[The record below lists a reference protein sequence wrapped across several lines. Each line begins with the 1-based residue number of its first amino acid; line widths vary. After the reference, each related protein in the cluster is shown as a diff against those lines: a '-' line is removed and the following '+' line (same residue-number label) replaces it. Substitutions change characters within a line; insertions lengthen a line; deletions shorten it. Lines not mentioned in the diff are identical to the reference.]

1 MSARLSARFL
11 GIALATVAALATSP
25 LTASAGEW
33 PDRAVTMVVPFA
45 AGSASDT
52 VGRILAAGLSG
63 PLGQQVVIENIGG
76 AGGMTGSVRVAKA
89 APDGYQFVLASVDTI
104 AINQS
109 AYKKPHYNS
118 KTDFTPAGLIVEQ
131 PIVLLARADLPAN
144 TLQEF
149 VAYAKANGAKMQ
161 FGSGGVGSGSHL
173 ACARINAAI
182 GAETTHIPYRGSA
195 QALQDLAAGRID
207 YYCSL
212 GAAVVAPL
220 EAKTAKA
227 IANLARERSPLFPD
241 IPSSAEQGLPGVEAY
256 FWSGFFFPKD
266 TPAPIVTKM
275 HEAMQKT
282 LNDPATEE
290 RLKKTGVS
298 VVAADRRS
306 ADYLKAFV
314 DEEIAAWAATIK
326 ASGVALD

>member
-1 MSARLSARFL
+1 MSARYL
-11 GIALATVAALATSP
+11 GVMLAA
-25 LTASAGEW
+25 ASALTFSSWAVSADDW
-33 PDRAVTMVVPFA
+33 PSRPLSMVVPFA

-52 VGRILAAGLSG
+52 VGRILAAGMAG

-76 AGGMTGSVRVAKA
+76 AGGMTGSLRVTKA

-104 AINQS
+104 AISQS
-109 AYKKPHYNS
+109 AYKTPLYNS
-118 KTDFTPAGLIVEQ
+118 KTDFTPVGLNVEQ

-149 VAYAKANGAKMQ
+149 IAYAKANGAKMQ

-173 ACARINAAI
+173 ACSRINAAI

-212 GAAVVAPL
+212 GAAVTAPL

-256 FWSGFFFPKD
+256 FWSGFFFPKN
-266 TPAPIVTKM
+266 TPEPIVARL
-275 HEAMQKT
+275 HEATQKA
-282 LNDPATEE
+282 LADPATEA
-290 RLKKTGVS
+290 RLKNAGVS
-298 VVAADRRS
+298 VVAPNRRS
-306 ADYLKAFV
+306 ADYLKTFV

>member
-1 MSARLSARFL
+1 MSARLL
-11 GIALATVAALATSP
+11 GITLAVASAF
-25 LTASAGEW
+25 TASAANANDW
-33 PDRAVTMVVPFA
+33 PSRALSMVVPFA

-52 VGRILAAGLSG
+52 VGRILAAGLAG
-63 PLGQQVVIENIGG
+63 PLGQQVVIENVGG
-76 AGGMTGSVRVAKA
+76 AGGMTGALRVAKA

-109 AYKKPHYNS
+109 AYKRPLYNS
-118 KTDFTPAGLIVEQ
+118 KTDFAPAGLNVEQ
-131 PIVLLARADLPAN
+131 PIILLARADLPASN
-144 TLQEF
+144 LQEF
-149 VAYAKANGAKMQ
+149 IAYAKANGSKMQ

-173 ACARINAAI
+173 ACARTLAAV

-212 GAAVVAPL
+212 GAAVPAQL

-266 TPAPIVTKM
+266 TPEPIVARL
-275 HEAMQKT
+275 HEATQKT
-282 LNDPATEE
+282 LDDPATRQ
-290 RLKKTGVS
+290 RLKNAGVS
-298 VVAADRRS
+298 VVAPERRS
-306 ADYLKAFV
+306 IDYLKKFV
-314 DEEIAAWAATIK
+314 DDEIASWAATIK

>member
-1 MSARLSARFL
+1 MSARFL
-11 GIALATVAALATSP
+11 GIMLAA
-25 LTASAGEW
+25 ASALNVSSQAVSADDW
-33 PDRAVTMVVPFA
+33 PSRALTMVVPFA

-52 VGRILAAGLSG
+52 VGRILAAGMAG
-63 PLGQQVVIENIGG
+63 PLGQQVVIENVGG
-76 AGGMTGSVRVAKA
+76 AGGMTGSLRVTKA

-104 AINQS
+104 AISQS
-109 AYKKPHYNS
+109 AYKKPIYNS
-118 KTDFTPAGLIVEQ
+118 KTDFTPVGLNVEQ
-131 PIVLLARADLPAN
+131 PIVLLARADLPVN

-149 VAYAKANGAKMQ
+149 IAYAKANGAKMQ

-173 ACARINAAI
+173 ACARVNAAI

-212 GAAVVAPL
+212 GAAVAAPL

-266 TPAPIVTKM
+266 TPAPIVARL
-275 HEAMQKT
+275 HEATQKG
-282 LNDPATEE
+282 LADPATQE
-290 RLKKTGVS
+290 RLKNAGVS
-298 VVAADRRS
+298 IVATDRRS
-306 ADYLKAFV
+306 ADYLKTFV
-314 DEEIAAWAATIK
+314 DDEIAAWAATIK
-326 ASGVALD
+326 ESGVALD

>member
-1 MSARLSARFL
+1 MSARFL
-11 GIALATVAALATSP
+11 GIALATISALANSS
-25 LTASAGEW
+25 LIASAGEW
-33 PDRAVTMVVPFA
+33 SDRPITMVVPFA

-109 AYKKPHYNS
+109 AYKRPLYNS
-118 KTDFTPAGLIVEQ
+118 KIDFTPVGLIVEQ
-131 PIVLLARADLPAN
+131 PIVLLARADLPAS

-149 VAYAKANGAKMQ
+149 VAYTKANGAKMQ

-220 EAKTAKA
+220 EARTAKA

-241 IPSSAEQGLPGVEAY
+241 IPSSSEQGLPGVEAY
-256 FWSGFFFPKD
+256 FWSGFFFPKE
-266 TPAPIVTKM
+266 TPAPIVAKM

-282 LNDPATEE
+282 LNDPATAE
-290 RLKKTGVS
+290 RLKKAGVS
-298 VVAADRRS
+298 VVATDRRS
-306 ADYLKAFV
+306 ADYLKTFV

-326 ASGVALD
+326 ASGVSLD

>member
-1 MSARLSARFL
+1 MSARFL
-11 GIALATVAALATSP
+11 ASMLAA
-25 LTASAGEW
+25 ASALTVSSLAASADDW
-33 PDRAVTMVVPFA
+33 PSRPLSMVVPFA

-52 VGRILAAGLSG
+52 VGRILAAGMAG

-76 AGGMTGSVRVAKA
+76 AGGMTGSLRVTKA

-104 AINQS
+104 AISQS
-109 AYKKPHYNS
+109 AYKKPLYNS
-118 KTDFTPAGLIVEQ
+118 KADFTPVGLNVEQ

-149 VAYAKANGAKMQ
+149 IAYAKANGSKMQ

-173 ACARINAAI
+173 ACARVNAAI

-266 TPAPIVTKM
+266 TPGPIVARL
-275 HEAMQKT
+275 HEATQKA
-282 LNDPATEE
+282 LADPATQE
-290 RLKKTGVS
+290 RLKNAGVS
-298 VVAADRRS
+298 IVAPDRRS
-306 ADYLKAFV
+306 ADYLKTFV
-314 DEEIAAWAATIK
+314 DDEIAAWATTIK

>member
-1 MSARLSARFL
+1 MSARFL
-11 GIALATVAALATSP
+11 GIMLAA
-25 LTASAGEW
+25 ASALNVSS
-33 PDRAVTMVVPFA
+33 RAVSADDWPSRALTMVVPFA

-52 VGRILAAGLSG
+52 VGRILAAGMAG
-63 PLGQQVVIENIGG
+63 PLGQQVVIENVGG
-76 AGGMTGSVRVAKA
+76 AGGMTGSLRVTKA

-104 AINQS
+104 AISQS
-109 AYKKPHYNS
+109 AYKKPLYNS
-118 KTDFTPAGLIVEQ
+118 KTEFTPVGLNVEQ
-131 PIVLLARADLPAN
+131 PIVLLARADLPVN

-149 VAYAKANGAKMQ
+149 IAYARANGSKMQ

-173 ACARINAAI
+173 ACACVNAAI

-212 GAAVVAPL
+212 GAAVAAPL

-266 TPAPIVTKM
+266 TPAPIVARL
-275 HEAMQKT
+275 HEATQKALT
-282 LNDPATEE
+282 DPATQQ
-290 RLKKTGVS
+290 RLKNAGVS
-298 VVAADRRS
+298 IVATDRRS
-306 ADYLKAFV
+306 AHYLKTFV
-314 DEEIAAWAATIK
+314 DDEIAAWAATIK
-326 ASGVALD
+326 ESGVALD

>member
-1 MSARLSARFL
+1 MSARFL
-11 GIALATVAALATSP
+11 GIALTAISALTAS
-25 LTASAGEW
+25 LSAASAGEW
-33 PDRAVTMVVPFA
+33 PDRPVTMVVPFA

-52 VGRILAAGLSG
+52 VGRILAAGLAG

-89 APDGYQFVLASVDTI
+89 PPDGYQFVLASVDTI

-118 KTDFTPAGLIVEQ
+118 RTDFTPIGLVVEQ

-149 VAYAKANGAKMQ
+149 VAYAKANGSKMQ

-195 QALQDLAAGRID
+195 QAMQDLAAGRID

-212 GAAVVAPL
+212 GAAAVAPL
-220 EAKTAKA
+220 EARTAKA
-227 IANLARERSPLFPD
+227 IANLAHERSPLFPD
-241 IPSSAEQGLPGVEAY
+241 IPSSVEQGLPGVEAY

-266 TPAPIVTKM
+266 TPAPIVAKM

-282 LNDPATEE
+282 LNDPTTQD
-290 RLKKTGVS
+290 RLRKTGVS
-298 VVAADRRS
+298 VVATDRRS
-306 ADYLKAFV
+306 PEYLKTFT
-314 DEEIAAWAATIK
+314 DEEIAAWAVTIK